1 MSDPPTYRKRLDE
14 REINIIQQWSQ
25 MSTEKLTRN
34 KNSIYPTL
42 KKKEQMS
49 PQSRTNAT
57 SNLEMLHT
65 ASKENIKVTA
75 IYKKMEQRK
84 STIPVKE
91 STINLARTI
100 NDHRLSRDFP
110 PMRIK
115 ENELCRDPSKTTRYA
130 QL

>member
-1 MSDPPTYRKRLDE
+1 
-14 REINIIQQWSQ
+14 

-34 KNSIYPTL
+34 KNSIYPTI

-91 STINLARTI
+91 SVISLAKTI

-110 PMRIK
+110 PMKIK
-115 ENELCRDPSKTTRYA
+115 ENDLPRDHCHNNRYI
-130 QL
+130 